1 MDSKKLNIFALIMM
15 VVMCAFSIY
24 LGIGKKDNS
33 GDVSKDILTIYK
45 KLDSLDEKVDDSQ
58 GKSAYQIAVE
68 RGYEG
73 TEGEWLLSLKGTNGE
88 NALENVSVREIYS
101 AYLETENKT
110 ESDMSFDEFLVYF
123 YSVIEKYD
131 TKSAT
136 QLAYSSTVD
145 ICYSY
150 YSQVYY
156 IQTSGNS
163 FSVNES
169 LSGLKG
175 GVSAGA
181 GVIYQMLDKKKADGE
196 PGTDGVL
203 DTAYIIT
210 NYHVAYIENYSN
222 DPNYVVYAN
231 YSSNLLGGTTVNEY
245 FLAEDYKTAPDGIS
259 KLSIDEAISK
269 HFLIGT
275 NEQYYG
281 IYLYG
286 HQDEDYKLNASFVG
300 GSADNDIA
308 VLKIERDNISPEL
321 AEIFFDSG
329 NYFEASLGN
338 SSDLVGGEE
347 VVAVGN
353 PLIPN
358 TSSGMTLSQYEQA
371 YVDALVLTSTTG
383 VVSAISDE
391 TMFESLIDSTQTT
404 EMRLIR
410 VDAAINSGNS
420 GGGLYD
426 LYGRL
431 VGVVNSKIASSSYDN
446 VGYAIPVNVAVG
458 IAEQV
463 ISQCEGENPVSQNTR
478 VKTLKTENIGFSI
491 ENGAS
496 KSTLIT
502 NSNGNKEWLVSY
514 NVLVKNIS
522 ETSSAFLAG
531 LRNDDIITEISFGGN
546 TYASNVYFNLDYE
559 LKDLLLNVDLS
570 ETTITFKVSR
580 GGSEQIFNVTLSSD
594 DFVEIC

>member
-1 MDSKKLNIFALIMM
+1 MDSKKVNIFALLLM
-15 VVMCAFSIY
+15 VVMCVFSIY
-24 LGIGKKDNS
+24 LGIGKNDNNEN
-33 GDVSKDILTIYK
+33 VSNDILTIYK
-45 KLDSLDEKVDDSQ
+45 KLDSLDEKIDDSQ

-68 RGYEG
+68 RGFEG
-73 TEGEWLLSLKGTNGE
+73 TEGEWLQSLKGTNGT

-101 AYLETENKT
+101 SYLEATNKT
-110 ESDMSFDEFLVYF
+110 ELDMSFDEFLVYY

-136 QLAYSSTVD
+136 QLAYSTTVD

-156 IQTSGNS
+156 IQTSGTS

-181 GVIYQMLDKKKADGE
+181 GVIYQMLDTDVVPDGE
-196 PGTDGVL
+196 L

-231 YSSNLLGGTTVNEY
+231 YTSDFFSGGVSVNDY
-245 FLAEDYKTAPDGIS
+245 FLAEDYKTAENGIT
-259 KLSIDEAISK
+259 KLSVDEAISK

-275 NEQYYG
+275 NDQYYG

-286 HQDEDYKLNASFVG
+286 YQDEDYKLNASFVG

-329 NYFEASLGN
+329 NFFEASLGN
-338 SSDLVGGEE
+338 STDLVGGEE
-347 VVAVGN
+347 VIAVGN

-358 TSSGMTLSQYEQA
+358 TTSGMTMSQYEQA
-371 YVDALVLTSTTG
+371 YVDALVLSSTTG
-383 VVSAISDE
+383 IVSVISNE
-391 TMFESLIDSTQTT
+391 TTFESLIDSTKTT
-404 EMRLIR
+404 NMRLIR

-446 VGYAIPVNVAVG
+446 VGYAIPVNVAVS

-463 ISQCEGENPVSQNTR
+463 ISQCEGLAPSSTNTR
-478 VKTLKTENIGFSI
+478 VKTLKTENIGFVV
-491 ENGAS
+491 ENGVS

-502 NSNGNKEWLVSY
+502 NSNGKKEWFVSY

-522 ETSSAFLAG
+522 ETSVAYSSG
-531 LRNDDIITEISFGGN
+531 LRNDDVITEVSFNGN
-546 TYASNVYFNLDYE
+546 TYQASLYFNLDYE
-559 LKDLLLNVDLS
+559 LKDLLLNVNLDAS
-570 ETTITFKVSR
+570 KIIFKVLR
-580 GGSEQIFNVTLSSD
+580 GGESQTIDINLSSEN
-594 DFVEIC
+594 FLEIC